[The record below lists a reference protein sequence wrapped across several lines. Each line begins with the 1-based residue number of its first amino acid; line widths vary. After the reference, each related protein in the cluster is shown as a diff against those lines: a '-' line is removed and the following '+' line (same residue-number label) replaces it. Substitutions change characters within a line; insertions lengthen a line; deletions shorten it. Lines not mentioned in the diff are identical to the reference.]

1 MQAIEQ
7 KPKRKYTKR
16 VKVTE
21 PVTPPKTPTRKEV
34 IQFIDAYGGKA
45 FYSGKQ
51 RKLFITNPKH
61 RDDIEGNVISQYGY
75 GLPFSLATNN

>member
-1 MQAIEQ
+1 MQAVEP

-21 PVTPPKTPTRKEV
+21 PVSILKSPTRKGV

-61 RDDIEGNVISQYGY
+61 RDDIEENVIAQYRY
-75 GLPFSLATNN
+75 SLPFSLATNN